1 MGFRGR
7 GHDEAVEG
15 LAVSDQR
22 SLVPASASPTSAPRT
37 GNQIAGLRR
46 RLVRRESFRRLWIG
60 QTISV
65 FGDQIT
71 LVALPLVAIL
81 IHHAGPRQMGILTA
95 AGWTPHLL
103 VSLFAGAWIDS
114 RSARRVTMIASDVG
128 RALLIASI
136 PAAAAFHHVA
146 MSQLYIVAFLVGVL
160 TVFFDQSYTPLFQLL
175 VPPEEFVDA
184 ISLVTTSRAASQ
196 VGGPGIAGLLVSLL
210 GAPVAMLAD
219 AASFICSAF
228 FLFNIR
234 SREPAIDRTSLQGA
248 RRRIAEGLRYVLRQP
263 MVRAS
268 LAAVTTAN
276 FFTWMLEALLVLF
289 LATSLRLSPTV
300 IGGVFAVGAVGGLAG
315 AILAPRITRV
325 IGFGRAIVAGGVL
338 FPSAL
343 ALVPMAAGG
352 RTVAAGIVAAGQ
364 FLSGLGV
371 MLFDVN
377 NNSLY
382 ALLIPYRLRARGS
395 GTVRFFAYGVRPLG
409 ALAGGFLGAAIGLR
423 PTLWI
428 AVAGAVGSVIWLLS
442 SPIPHLQT
450 PPRQVQ

>member
-1 MGFRGR
+1 MRVHRTPSRWSSSCMGFRGR
-7 GHDEAVEG
+7 GHAEAVEG

-71 LVALPLVAIL
+71 LVALPPVAVLIL
-81 IHHAGPRQMGILTA
+81 HAGPRQMGILTA

-210 GAPVAMLAD
+210 GAPLR
-219 AASFICSAF
+219 CSPT
-228 FLFNIR
+228 R
-234 SREPAIDRTSLQGA
+234 HHSSA
-248 RRRIAEGLRYVLRQP
+248 RRSY
-263 MVRAS
+263 S
-268 LAAVTTAN
+268 S
-276 FFTWMLEALLVLF
+276 
-289 LATSLRLSPTV
+289 TSE
-300 IGGVFAVGAVGGLAG
+300 VG
-315 AILAPRITRV
+315 
-325 IGFGRAIVAGGVL
+325 
-338 FPSAL
+338 
-343 ALVPMAAGG
+343 
-352 RTVAAGIVAAGQ
+352 
-364 FLSGLGV
+364 
-371 MLFDVN
+371 
-377 NNSLY
+377 
-382 ALLIPYRLRARGS
+382 
-395 GTVRFFAYGVRPLG
+395 
-409 ALAGGFLGAAIGLR
+409 
-423 PTLWI
+423 
-428 AVAGAVGSVIWLLS
+428 
-442 SPIPHLQT
+442 
-450 PPRQVQ
+450 

>member
-1 MGFRGR
+1 
-7 GHDEAVEG
+7 
-15 LAVSDQR
+15 
-22 SLVPASASPTSAPRT
+22 
-37 GNQIAGLRR
+37 
-46 RLVRRESFRRLWIG
+46 
-60 QTISV
+60 
-65 FGDQIT
+65 
-71 LVALPLVAIL
+71 
-81 IHHAGPRQMGILTA
+81 
-95 AGWTPHLL
+95 
-103 VSLFAGAWIDS
+103 
-114 RSARRVTMIASDVG
+114 MIASDVG